1 MPRLLVLVAV
11 FLALAGPAGAD
22 DLLADARRLYN
33 IGNYE
38 QAERA
43 ARQAT
48 DVPALANAARVVLGR
63 ICLEKY
69 RRSAAPQDLLEARAA
84 LRAVDPR
91 PLESR
96 ERVELTIGL
105 AETLFFDDQ
114 FGGAAEL
121 FESVIETSSLLGPGA
136 HERVLDWWATSLD
149 RLAQAHE
156 PAERPSIYERVVR
169 RMSSELG
176 RDPGSGPAG
185 YWVAAAARGAGDLE
199 RAWHAAT
206 AGWVRAMLAR
216 DRGAALR
223 ADLDRLV
230 VQAIIPERVARLG
243 LKDTTHA
250 TAGMLAEWES
260 FKTLWSR

>member
-1 MPRLLVLVAV
+1 MFLCAILLCLST
-11 FLALAGPAGAD
+11 PAQAN

-33 IGNYE
+33 MGNYE
-38 QAERA
+38 QAERV

-48 DVPALANAARVVLGR
+48 DTPAIANAARVVLGR
-63 ICLEKY
+63 ICIEKY
-69 RRSAAPQDLLEARAA
+69 RRTAASQDLADARAS

-91 PLESR
+91 GLEPR

-105 AETLFFDDQ
+105 AETLFFDDR

-121 FESVIETSSLLGPGA
+121 FESVIEGSSMLGASA

-149 RLAQAHE
+149 RLAQSRQSSDRA
-156 PAERPSIYERVVR
+156 PIYTRVVT
-169 RMSSELG
+169 RMSDELSK
-176 RDPGSGPAG
+176 DPGSGPAG
-185 YWVAAAARGAGDLE
+185 YWLAAAARGSGDLD

-243 LKDTTHA
+243 LKDSSQA

-260 FKTLWSR
+260 FKALWSR